1 MSRVKSSQFK
11 SSQVKCQL
19 AGQDHAPRLGRG
31 RGGPMPSGRG
41 LAICLLLCARA
52 AAQFGNLEVKWATDE
67 STGSKDAMPSM
78 GKPDV
83 VAKPDGQTR
92 STNLRSL
99 TNERL
104 SGIGQTAG

>member
-1 MSRVKSSQFK
+1 
-11 SSQVKCQL
+11 
-19 AGQDHAPRLGRG
+19 
-31 RGGPMPSGRG
+31 MPYGRG
-41 LAICLLLCARA
+41 LAICLLLCAPA

-78 GKPDV
+78 GKPEV